1 MSSEISALHADI
13 NKHIKDLNE
22 YKVKWDRSKNGD
34 EIEYKIKFKKIVL
47 KEKEKKTEK
56 TKTKSKTT
64 CTACQGGKK

>member
-22 YKVKWDRSKNGD
+22 YKVKWSRSKNGD

-47 KEKEKKTEK
+47 KEKTE
-56 TKTKSKTT
+56 KTKSKTKTT
-64 CTACQGGKK
+64 CVGCQGGKK